1 MFLIAHLECV
11 DEIFFGFNHVWN
23 THDLGDGTRW
33 YDETTQAD
41 LINKERH
48 NRNSLVRVE
57 HGKSDKYVT
66 IMLVQVITNHM
77 KLKCKYED
85 FYWLGL
91 GLRQS
96 LFDKNKYKYFVGFT

>member
-57 HGKSDKYVT
+57 QGKSDKYVT
-66 IMLVQVITNHM
+66 IMLSLSHYKSYETQVQVWRLLLART
-77 KLKCKYED
+77 
-85 FYWLGL
+85 
-91 GLRQS
+91 R
-96 LFDKNKYKYFVGFT
+96 T